1 MRSLKSRMMFSYC
14 GFFYNLVHAFP
25 SKFQGFF
32 FFLGFVCLNYL
43 VGMGKQWNLHLTNY
57 LMQFKEITEVLSP

>member
-1 MRSLKSRMMFSYC
+1 
-14 GFFYNLVHAFP
+14 
-25 SKFQGFF
+25 
-32 FFLGFVCLNYL
+32 VCLNYL